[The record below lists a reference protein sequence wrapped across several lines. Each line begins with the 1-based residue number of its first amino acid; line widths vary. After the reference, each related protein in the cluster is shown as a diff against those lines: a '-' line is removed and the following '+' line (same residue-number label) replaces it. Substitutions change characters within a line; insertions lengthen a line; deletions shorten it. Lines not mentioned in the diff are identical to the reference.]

1 MALWGL
7 QLNKN
12 STSGAAVG
20 LQATIRP
27 ALNQIRGGV
36 HPSRT
41 FVVVTALIVV
51 AVIAFPWMQPGY
63 RLLSFAVTTC
73 LTAIVLYGMAVPFGQ
88 AGIMSLGY
96 AGLMGFGAY
105 TAAILWRDLGLN
117 MWQAMPFSALVAA
130 VFAGLFGLPSLRIS
144 GHHFAIV
151 TYVMCELLRITLTNG
166 GKFTGAATGLD
177 LPPIGKVFGLDMD
190 KLGNAYLL
198 IAVFMLGCMLATYLI
213 ANSRYGRTLRS
224 IRENEQLAR
233 SVGINTD
240 LRKVGAFMV
249 SGVFAGIA
257 GCLQAYNFRHIS
269 PDLYGGAVSMYFALM
284 VMLGGPRTLFGPLA
298 GAIIVTF
305 LPEVVKIDPI
315 DSRIVY
321 GLALI
326 AVIMLLPGGIIA
338 VTERGYRWLAKAVR
352 GARKSA
358 GSASADS
365 SAP

>member
-1 MALWGL
+1 MAQWGRR
-7 QLNKN
+7 LNKN
-12 STSGAAVG
+12 PTSVAAVA
-20 LQATIRP
+20 LQAKTRP
-27 ALNQIRGGV
+27 PVGHAKGGV

-41 FVVVTALIVV
+41 FIIVTAVVVV
-51 AVIAFPWMQPGY
+51 AVLALPWMHPGY

-105 TAAILWRDLGLN
+105 TAAILSRDLGMN

-130 VFAGLFGLPSLRIS
+130 LFAGLFGLPSLRIS

-151 TYVMCELLRITLTNG
+151 TWVMCELLRITLVNG

-177 LPPIGKVFGLDMD
+177 LPPIGKAFGLDMD
-190 KLGNAYLL
+190 KLANAYLL
-198 IAVFMLGCMLATYLI
+198 VAAFMLLCMLATYLI

-233 SVGINTD
+233 AIGVNTD
-240 LRKVGAFMV
+240 LLKLTAFMA

-257 GCLQAYNFRHIS
+257 GDLQAYNFRHIS

-284 VMLGGPRTLFGPLA
+284 VMLGGPRTLFGPLT
-298 GAIIVTF
+298 GALIVTF
-305 LPEVVKIDPI
+305 LPEVMRIDPI
-315 DSRIVY
+315 DSRIAY
-321 GLALI
+321 GVALI

-338 VTERGYRWLAKAVR
+338 VTERGYRWLAEAVR
-352 GARKSA
+352 GARKGVSSP
-358 GSASADS
+358 GADS
-365 SAP
+365 STA